1 MLVIAAPLYVA
12 AAGYSAARVGL
23 LLSAATAGSVAMTLG
38 LGYLSDRLGRKRV
51 LIVIS
56 LLAGS
61 ATLAYSVTT
70 EFWIL
75 AVMSSFATIR
85 GGGAGSGGGFGPFYP
100 AEQALIAS
108 SSSDRDRNSVFAAL
122 SLAGVLAAAAGSLVA
137 GLPHILQ
144 KSLGVGAVA
153 SFRPVFWIA
162 AGVMLAGTLAILPI
176 RERRGGE
183 APGAPGAA
191 HPAPLST
198 RRLIGRLW
206 LTNGVNGFVIGV
218 IGPFLTYWFSAR
230 YGVGSGEIAVLYAAA
245 NALTAVS
252 FVSAPLVARSLGTVR
267 AIVTARAGSVL
278 LMGAMAMAPGF
289 LWAAAAYAARVVV
302 NSIGMPLRQSYVM
315 GISEEH
321 SRSEVAAFGNLP
333 AQATGLVA
341 PTIAAHLLAV
351 SMAAPIWVAAAATAA
366 NAALFAVFFRKIKP
380 PEERAQGRVE

>member
-23 LLSAATAGSVAMTLG
+23 LLSAAMAGSVAMTLG
-38 LGYLSDRLGRKRV
+38 LGYLSDRFGRKRV
-51 LIVIS
+51 LAAIS
-56 LLAGS
+56 VLAGT
-61 ATLAYSVTT
+61 ATLVYSATT

-75 AVMSSFATIR
+75 AVMSSLASIR

-137 GLPHILQ
+137 ALPHILQ
-144 KSLGVGAVA
+144 RSLHVGVVA
-153 SFRPVFWIA
+153 SFRPVFWIS
-162 AGVMLAGTLAILPI
+162 AGVMLAGTLAIAPI

-183 APGAPGAA
+183 APRASAPALL
-191 HPAPLST
+191 PA

-206 LTNGVNGFVIGV
+206 LTNGTNGFVIGV

-230 YGVGSGEIAVLYAAA
+230 YGVGSGEIAALYAAA
-245 NALTAVS
+245 NALTALS

-267 AIVTARAGSVL
+267 AIVIVRAGSVL
-278 LMGAMAMAPGF
+278 LMGGMAVAPTF
-289 LWAAAAYAARVVV
+289 LWAAAAYAARVMV

-315 GISEEH
+315 GISEEQ

-351 SMAAPIWVAAAATAA
+351 SMAAPIWLAAAATAV
-366 NAALFAVFFRKIKP
+366 NAVLFAVFFRKIKP
-380 PEERAQGRVE
+380 PEERAQSLAE